1 MWGGEGSRDTGE
13 HVDRRSDRGWWSEA
27 VGHCF
32 LECDLV
38 MGLEAVE
45 QLVWAE
51 AWIYAREVPEGDIVS
66 EFV

>member
-1 MWGGEGSRDTGE
+1 M
-13 HVDRRSDRGWWSEA
+13 DRRSDRGRWYEA

-38 MGLEAVE
+38 MGLKAVK
-45 QLVWAE
+45 QLVWAD
-51 AWIYAREVPEGDIVS
+51 ACIYAREVPEGAIVA